1 MSETQFLGYLV
12 IALGTLIG
20 LFFVVGKPIMNAVKI
35 MTQLNSSIETLK
47 SDVMGIKDNVNSQVE
62 HAREG
67 RRKLWAAHD
76 ELKNRVE
83 KSEKKIGEIE
93 TKINIHHGDMR

>member
-20 LFFVVGKPIMNAVKI
+20 LFVVVGKPIMRAVEI
-35 MTQLNSSIETLK
+35 MTKLNLNIEALK
-47 SDVMGIKDNVNSQVE
+47 GDVTGVKNDVKDQVE

-67 RRKLWAAHD
+67 RRKLWEAHN
-76 ELKNRVE
+76 ELKDQVGEHENRIS
-83 KSEKKIGEIE
+83 KLE
-93 TKINIHHGDMR
+93 TTVKIHHGDMR